1 MSLHFQWSYFG
12 CSQPPGLCFHSDL
25 RIAKEDYY
33 PNIFRRSED
42 TYLPEIPQQT
52 WSAGLL
58 LTPDATALARE
69 WEPIINVDPNHLPHR
84 RSHKWNQLLPAN
96 GLPAGGVATYV
107 NSGFLRER
115 ETVSFVGGGER
126 QRDELIHTPDY
137 IWENKLPECESRPY
151 HSLAMWPW
159 VSHFN
164 LLNWLYHRVLL
175 KSMAL
180 NQAFIMCFLCVR
192 HVDLDRTQKWVKW
205 RSTVIPWYP
214 TALKLV
220 GFGTRHILMQK
231 CCPGTHHLFGMQC
244 TS

>member
-1 MSLHFQWSYFG
+1 MWLNAKGRVGFRVVLTQLLTSVIQDQAYFCICLPLAMSLHFQWSYFG

-25 RIAKEDYY
+25 RTANEDCY

-42 TYLPEIPQQT
+42 TYLPGIPQQT

-84 RSHKWNQLLPAN
+84 SSQKWNQLLPAN

-115 ETVSFVGGGER
+115 ETISFVGGGER

-137 IWENKLPECESRPY
+137 I
-151 HSLAMWPW
+151 
-159 VSHFN
+159 
-164 LLNWLYHRVLL
+164 
-175 KSMAL
+175 
-180 NQAFIMCFLCVR
+180 
-192 HVDLDRTQKWVKW
+192 
-205 RSTVIPWYP
+205 
-214 TALKLV
+214 
-220 GFGTRHILMQK
+220 
-231 CCPGTHHLFGMQC
+231 
-244 TS
+244 